1 MAAISVVSGEM
12 WPKFKLLQAFI
23 VILVTCKN
31 EDPFKNEGVKRGHNI
46 SLIISIWG
54 FLQTFKGS

>member
-1 MAAISVVSGEM
+1 MAAISVVGGEM

-23 VILVTCKN
+23 VVLVTCKN

-46 SLIISIWG
+46 SLIISLWG